1 MEGDMDGNMK
11 CGPEN
16 CPLTAW
22 SALSPSERKVQRQAL
37 AEQLYKQGFTMEAIA
52 EQFGVTHQT
61 ITNDLRNLQIDCK
74 LNHAKTKSN
83 PKGAG
88 RPKGSTKRH
97 DVAAS
102 ARAAK
107 RVIDD
112 GITIEQ
118 AKAEENLASVTTV
131 KTAIQREEGRREAL
145 ADPIIDRSEL
155 SLTAQ
160 QKLDSALRQHRAAL
174 DASFRAEVMKEV
186 KKRIDE
192 IVLPS
197 WQEKVD
203 EAQQL
208 YARRRG
214 LMDKETFNI
223 IRRALHPD
231 SRHSISDKKL
241 GEAFDTFMGL
251 EKYLLDEKASPTDMP
266 DIPGSLAEW
275 DAAKRRATEQRRK
288 GRGHA
293 AVPARR

>member
-1 MEGDMDGNMK
+1 MDGNMK

-22 SALSPSERKVQRQAL
+22 SALSPSERKVQRKAK
-37 AEQLYKQGFTMEAIA
+37 AEQMYRQGFTMEQIA
-52 EQFGVTHQT
+52 KQFGVDKGT
-61 ITNDLRNLQIDCK
+61 ISRDLASCCDVQQLEERTSKRGRVNE
-74 LNHAKTKSN
+74 
-83 PKGAG
+83 G
-88 RPKGSTKRH
+88 RPKG
-97 DVAAS
+97 
-102 ARAAK
+102 
-107 RVIDD
+107 
-112 GITIEQ
+112 
-118 AKAEENLASVTTV
+118 AKARPPKPASHAKVVALSDAGVTKATIARETGLGERMVDRVLEVENA
-131 KTAIQREEGRREAL
+131 RRDGQT
-145 ADPIIDRSEL
+145 DPIIDRNEL

-174 DASFRAEVMKEV
+174 DASFRTEVMKEV

-251 EKYLLDEKASPTDMP
+251 EKYLLDEKASPTEMP
-266 DIPGSLAEW
+266 DIPSSLAEW
-275 DAAKRRATEQRRK
+275 DAAKRKVSESRRR
-288 GRGHA
+288 RGHA
-293 AVPARR
+293 SVPARR